1 MRKKIYT
8 GPRTCLRPS
17 RLLLE
22 ESGGEERRMQ
32 PWTNQMREMSCDY
45 VFSSYVKSGSKNV
58 PVLNL
63 TMKPEAAPP
72 EFLNLVHQDPEP

>member
-1 MRKKIYT
+1 
-8 GPRTCLRPS
+8 
-17 RLLLE
+17 
-22 ESGGEERRMQ
+22 MQ

-45 VFSSYVKSGSKNV
+45 VFSSFVKSGSKNV
-58 PVLNL
+58 AVLNL